1 MQQISNSADV
11 IYGNEISV
19 SYMEMDKWKA
29 VWGEH
34 ELHMNEIGRCFR
46 LFYMEAEFWG
56 IYIVSAW
63 SEACGYHHSAYIVIY
78 YYLIHTH
85 LLPVPVS
92 GTPLLPATFL
102 PEDMVAMTPG
112 LARHSSL
119 LHTYDPMKPKHTLKE
134 LLYSRPSTSGR
145 IFNFKVYLHIYYS
158 TSKSKG
164 FFKKVIATSL
174 CLWWRQFLLLI
185 FPILLNFWILQ
196 KSSAF

>member
-11 IYGNEISV
+11 IYGDEISV
-19 SYMEMDKWKA
+19 SYMETDKWKA

-34 ELHMNEIGRCFR
+34 ELHMNEIGRSFR

-56 IYIVSAW
+56 YIYSGCLVRGMWMPSQCIY
-63 SEACGYHHSAYIVIY
+63 CYI
-78 YYLIHTH
+78 LLFNPHTFITCSC
-85 LLPVPVS
+85 LWDSSPPCN
-92 GTPLLPATFL
+92 FL